1 MSAPRWLVVA
11 STLVVASPLLGLLR
25 AGDVDATT
33 ALLRVGVAAVA
44 CWAAL
49 GLVWTFLLPDPV
61 PARRTPSP
69 TPTTPDGAGAEP
81 TATPHV

>member
-1 MSAPRWLVVA
+1 MRPPQWLVVG

-25 AGDVDATT
+25 AGDVDLST
-33 ALLRVGVAAVA
+33 ALLRVSVCAAV

-61 PARRTPSP
+61 PLRRSP
-69 TPTTPDGAGAEP
+69 TPPPSAADTTAAGP
-81 TATPHV
+81 TAGPPA